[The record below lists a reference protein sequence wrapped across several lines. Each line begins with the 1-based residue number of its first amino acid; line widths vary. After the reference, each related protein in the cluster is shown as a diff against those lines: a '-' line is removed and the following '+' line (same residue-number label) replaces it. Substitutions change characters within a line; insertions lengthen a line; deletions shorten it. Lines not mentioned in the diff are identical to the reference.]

1 MKSKIRRSQMALRN
15 NIHSNC
21 KKIFAS
27 LRSNSRINNITK
39 PFKTKSNSKNSTSQK
54 LKNFPKCSSIATHIT
69 VFATELFP

>member
-39 PFKTKSNSKNSTSQK
+39 QFKTKSNNIKPFKTTSNSKNSTS
-54 LKNFPKCSSIATHIT
+54 
-69 VFATELFP
+69 